1 MKDRNNFLVRTV
13 LLFVAL
19 VSAFAFSGAGIAVS
33 AATRSYGVDW
43 SKYQGNYGKYGTAKD
58 KFVIAQ
64 IGGVYAGYGYIDQAT
79 YNTQV
84 SSAIAAGK
92 YAHTYIWYQVGG
104 NQSVAKQSMDRF
116 LPRIQTPKGSI
127 IALDYEAGASGS
139 ISANTDAI
147 LYGMNRIKQAG
158 YTPMYYSYKPYT
170 LAHVDY
176 KRILKAYPNSL
187 WIAAYKNYT
196 PCVTPDFGYFPSMDG
211 IAIWQFT
218 SMYGTGYLD
227 GNIDLTGITESGY
240 NGYHKTDTGK
250 VVVKPN
256 TRTSAT
262 KVGQVANATSKSAIK
277 AGMTVKVNLSASKW
291 ATGQSIPS
299 YIKGHTYTVKQ
310 VSGNRVLLNGVMS
323 WANKSDVEILSTTKA
338 VTATTKEYDYSQS
351 GTFSPSVAVNV
362 RTGMGTQ
369 YRVTGQLQK
378 GNSIHYNHI
387 YMRGGIVWA
396 RYNAYTGVRYVALG
410 VNGGQ
415 SYGSRTGVSAAST
428 ATVSHTYYTVKSGDS
443 FWSIGSKYGV
453 SMYTIAQRN
462 GMSINHVIHPGQTL
476 LIK

>member
-1 MKDRNNFLVRTV
+1 MKFNKILRLSV
-13 LLFVAL
+13 L
-19 VSAFAFSGAGIAVS
+19 GIVLTGIAIAATSVHAVS

-104 NQSVAKQSMDRF
+104 STSVAKEAMDRF
-116 LPRIQTPKGSI
+116 LPKIQTPKGSI
-127 IALDYEAGASGS
+127 IALDYEDGASS
-139 ISANTDAI
+139 NITANTDAI
-147 LYGMNRIKQAG
+147 LYGMNRIKAAG

-176 KRILKAYPNSL
+176 NRILRAYPNSL
-187 WIAAYKNYT
+187 WIAAYKNYV

-240 NGYHKTDTGK
+240 DGSHKTDTGK
-250 VVVKPN
+250 VIVTPSTN
-256 TRTSAT
+256 TSAT
-262 KVGQVANATSKSAIK
+262 KAGQDANNTAKAELK
-277 AGMTVKVNLSASKW
+277 AGMIVKINLSASKW
-291 ATGQSIPS
+291 ATGQPILPAV
-299 YIKGHTYTVKQ
+299 KGNTYTVKQ

-323 WANKSDVEILSTTKA
+323 WANKADVEILSTTNTE
-338 VTATTKEYDYSQS
+338 TATTKEYDYSQS
-351 GTFSPSVAVNV
+351 GTFSPSVSVNV

-369 YRVTGQLQK
+369 YRITGQLQK

-410 VNGGQ
+410 INGGQ
-415 SYGSRTGVSAAST
+415 SYGSRTGVSSAYT